1 MAARSIS
8 GKGKSCAAG
17 APGKISCANST
28 YTPGVSM
35 HAFPRDK
42 RVRTQWV
49 KFVRVQRPDFQP
61 SEFSA
66 LCSLHFEE
74 TRYTRLK
81 LSLLMPA
88 DGSEEC
94 EGSSIERP
102 ETKSKRRKEKR
113 ILVKGSVPT
122 I

>member
-1 MAARSIS
+1 M
-8 GKGKSCAAG
+8 GKVCACSKA
-17 APGKISCANST
+17 
-28 YTPGVSM
+28 
-35 HAFPRDK
+35 
-42 RVRTQWV
+42 
-49 KFVRVQRPDFQP
+49 DFQP

-74 TRYTRLK
+74 TCYTRLK